1 MCQIRRT
8 GWSTNSASRVGY
20 RPAADEAAPQ
30 TDLEETAVDDSLT
43 QDNEYE
49 LVEYEL
55 VPFWLGGLRLDV
67 SPNELQA
74 ALRKRMHED
83 RDLRCELERDEPE
96 VIGAIYNA
104 SQDDF
109 ACFIDAVLDRCPVK
123 SVEDVLQSLADDLAD
138 DAPAADTERTAG
150 LLSWITFSDET

>member
-1 MCQIRRT
+1 M
-8 GWSTNSASRVGY
+8 
-20 RPAADEAAPQ
+20 
-30 TDLEETAVDDSLT
+30 T